1 MYNSI
6 KFTKGTQT
14 LAQKPLSQSIF
25 RLVVGLIVF
34 TAITIFI
41 NVWIAT
47 IDQAQ
52 NRLSRDLSIAQNVL
66 ERVLQSREKQLYS
79 SASVLTSDFGFKQ
92 AVASADKGTID
103 SALLNFGKRIDADLM
118 ALISLDGETITSYP
132 YVLKTDQSFPYPSMI
147 DVINKQGG
155 SSSLMML
162 DKHLYQVIMLTI
174 DAPKPIALALVGFK
188 LDDSLLEQLYEI
200 TKLETTLQ
208 VYSGEQESY
217 RISTLPEAPLQTA
230 LAGIG
235 LKPSWLSITF
245 TNDVPFVSKQFILAD
260 ELEHKTV
267 VTLSEETQP
276 LFADLVS
283 LQFNITAIGLAAILL
298 ATLLAAWFARK
309 LSKPLTLLGHVA
321 KRIAVGDYSEEI
333 CIPSNTKEVSLL
345 SDAFATMQTN
355 IQAREQEIVYQARYD
370 ILTSLYN
377 RHYVETLLE
386 RKFLGNQPFLAIGI
400 NIFGFRGIN
409 DIFGYHNGD
418 LCLRELALR
427 LSEFDGVAARLTGG
441 ELLWLPEQPPT
452 AAFIEHFKTAL
463 EAPIDTGGVS
473 INIKVAMGLIHC
485 PKDANN
491 AEEVFK
497 SMNIVL
503 DEAQITRQFVLSYAS
518 ELEERYSRRLSIITE
533 LKNTLEYALDELSL
547 NYQPKLDLKKGSVT
561 HVEALI
567 RWTNARLGFVSPEDF
582 IAIAEQAGFIENITS
597 WVINQAIN
605 DAAKFREAN
614 IGVSV
619 AINLSAKDIMNP
631 ALLPKVLELLKA
643 KNLSTDSLSFE
654 ITEGDLV
661 KDHDKAIVHLQAFR
675 DEGFEIAIDDF
686 GTGYS
691 SMAYLQNLP
700 VNTLKVDKSFVL
712 NLHQQDGDQKIVKT
726 VINLAHNFGMNV
738 VAEGVETIEALTLLA
753 DWGCELAQGYYIC
766 KPTSADNL
774 ITWYI
779 DNLETKWF

>member
-1 MYNSI
+1 
-6 KFTKGTQT
+6 
-14 LAQKPLSQSIF
+14 LAQKPLNQSIF

-47 IDQAQ
+47 IEQAQ

-79 SASVLTSDFGFKQ
+79 SASVLTSDFGFKG
-92 AVASADKGTID
+92 AVASADKDTID
-103 SALLNFGKRIDADLM
+103 SALFNFGKRIDADLM
-118 ALISLDGETITSYP
+118 AMISLEGETITSYP
-132 YVLKTDQSFPYPSMI
+132 AVLKADQSFPYPS
-147 DVINKQGG
+147 VINEIIKQGG

-162 DKHLYQVIMLTI
+162 GEHLYQVIMLTI

-188 LDDSLLEQLYEI
+188 LDDSLLEQLHEI
-200 TKLETTLQ
+200 TNLETTLQ
-208 VYSGEQESY
+208 VYTGEQETY
-217 RISTLPEAPLQTA
+217 RISTLPGAPLQKA
-230 LAGIG
+230 LADVG
-235 LKPSWLSITF
+235 LKPSWLSITI
-245 TNDVPFVSKQFILAD
+245 TNDIPFVSQQFTLAD
-260 ELEHKTV
+260 ELNHKTV

-283 LQFNITAIGLAAILL
+283 LQFNITAIGLLAILL
-298 ATLLAAWFARK
+298 ATLLAAWFAKK
-309 LSKPLTLLGHVA
+309 LSKPLTLLGSVA
-321 KRIAVGDYSEEI
+321 KRIAVGDYSKEI
-333 CIPSNTKEVSLL
+333 NIPSNTKEVSLL

-355 IQAREQEIVYQARYD
+355 IQSREQEIVYQTRHD
-370 ILTSLYN
+370 TLTSLYN
-377 RHYVETLLE
+377 RHYVKTLLE
-386 RKFLGNQPFLAIGI
+386 SKFMESQPFLAIGI

-418 LCLRELALR
+418 LCLKELALR
-427 LSEFDGVAARLTGG
+427 LSQFDGLAARLTGG
-441 ELLWLPEQPPT
+441 ELLWLPKEQPNT
-452 AAFIEHFKTAL
+452 AFINGLKAVL
-463 EAPIDTGGVS
+463 ETPIDTGNVS
-473 INIKVAMGLIHC
+473 IDIKVAMGLIHC

-497 SMNIVL
+497 RMNIVL
-503 DEAQITRQFVLSYAS
+503 DEAQITRQFVLPYTS

-533 LKNTLEYALDELSL
+533 LKNTLEHARGELSL
-547 NYQPKLDLKKGSVT
+547 NYQPKLDLKKGAVT

-614 IGVSV
+614 IDVSV